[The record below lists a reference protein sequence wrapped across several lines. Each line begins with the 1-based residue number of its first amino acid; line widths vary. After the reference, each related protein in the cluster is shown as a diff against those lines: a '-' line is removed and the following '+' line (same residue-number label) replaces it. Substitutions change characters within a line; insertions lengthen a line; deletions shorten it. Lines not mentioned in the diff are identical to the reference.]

1 MENSGFSIHVKVC
14 TMDPTDNNTAHNG
27 RSEESM
33 ISPNIP
39 VKKFYREPYHRVF
52 VNRSLSLEK
61 IKFFGFDMD
70 YTLAEYVSP
79 DYEALGFKLVVDR
92 LISIGYPPEIQD
104 FEYDPSFPIRGLWFD
119 TLYGNLLKVDAY
131 GNILV
136 CVHGFKFLKTAEL
149 FNLYPNKFL
158 MLDESRVFILN
169 TLFNLPEAYLLACA
183 VDFFSNASGY
193 TSTKAGVRKGNLYMS
208 YKSIFQDVRNGF
220 DWLHSIGNLKKE
232 TLANLEK
239 YVKKDKHLPVMFD
252 RMRENG
258 KKVFLLTN
266 SEYSYTEKIMSYL
279 FDFPSCNKRDWKSY
293 FDYILVDAKKPLF
306 FSEGTILRQVDPKT
320 GDLRIG
326 THMGPLQPGQVY
338 SGGSCEVFTEL
349 IGAKGKDV
357 LYVGDH
363 IFGDILKSKKMRGW
377 RTFLIVPEL
386 QRELYVWI
394 KERKLF
400 DKLQELDIMLGET
413 YRYLDSSAKEKPNT
427 TELRNKIR
435 QFLSEHEAVRL
446 NISNEVLYKRGR
458 SKKQK
463 HGNVERER
471 STEHPGSGRSCKNNK
486 VGLPQIQGEDQ
497 TGLNKQETSHN
508 LDMSYG
514 ILGSTFRSGSRQTFF
529 ASQICRFADVYGLSV
544 FNLMH
549 YPFCYI
555 FRAPPMLMP
564 HESTVEHN
572 PGAIQHFENQT
583 NGEFYEAEVK
593 DSALLEKSDGSHV
606 ICRTF
611 RDDDHL
617 GYRSS
622 RLEDETF
629 GRRRAR
635 ADSLVPHLYA
645 ETPSEITYH
654 HDIDDEDE
662 SSDKSSTE
670 Q

>member
-1 MENSGFSIHVKVC
+1 
-14 TMDPTDNNTAHNG
+14 MDPTDNNAAHNG
-27 RSEESM
+27 HSEESGNSK

-79 DYEALGFKLVVDR
+79 GYEALGFKLVVDR
-92 LISIGYPPEIQD
+92 LVSIGYPPEIQD

-220 DWLHSIGNLKKE
+220 DWLHSIGNLKNE
-232 TLANLEK
+232 TVANLEK
-239 YVKKDKHLPVMFD
+239 YVKKDENLPVMFD

-266 SEYSYTEKIMSYL
+266 SAYSYTEEIMTYL
-279 FDFPSCNKRDWKSY
+279 FDFPSCNGRDWKSY

-306 FSEGTILRQVDPKT
+306 FSEGTVLRQVDSKT

-413 YRYLDSSAKEKPNT
+413 YRYLDSSAKRKP
-427 TELRNKIR
+427 ELGKKR
-435 QFLSEHEAVRL
+435 
-446 NISNEVLYKRGR
+446 YKMR
-458 SKKQK
+458 
-463 HGNVERER
+463 
-471 STEHPGSGRSCKNNK
+471 
-486 VGLPQIQGEDQ
+486 
-497 TGLNKQETSHN
+497 ETSHN
-508 LDMSYG
+508 IDMSYG

-529 ASQICRFADVYGLSV
+529 ASQICRFADVYGVSF

-564 HESTVEHN
+564 HESTVEHD
-572 PGAIQHFENQT
+572 PGAVQHFENQI
-583 NGEFYEAEVK
+583 NGEFYEAEIK
-593 DSALLEKSDGSHV
+593 DSALVNKSDGNHV
-606 ICRTF
+606 ICRTS
-611 RDDDHL
+611 REDDHL
-617 GYRSS
+617 GYHPS
-622 RLEDETF
+622 RLEDESS

-645 ETPSEITYH
+645 ETPSKITHH

>member
-435 QFLSEHEAVRL
+435 
-446 NISNEVLYKRGR
+446 
-458 SKKQK
+458 
-463 HGNVERER
+463 
-471 STEHPGSGRSCKNNK
+471 
-486 VGLPQIQGEDQ
+486 
-497 TGLNKQETSHN
+497 ETSHN